1 VEAADERPHR
11 SGAEAWWFDFAAPDG
26 SIGGFVRLALLPA
39 AGTAWYWAALVG
51 DDRTYLL
58 VRDEEVPLPRRGAM
72 EVRAEGLWSA
82 FECEEPFDHWTIG
95 LEAFAVALD
104 DPEDAWH
111 GERGAV
117 VGLGFD
123 LEWESTES
131 PTTFSVPLP
140 AHTVVSGTENARG
153 EGGYAQA
160 CAVHGEILVGAGE
173 RFAFDGT
180 GWRSHVWGDAFNA
193 APVQPLAAGDSV
205 RHRAP
210 LMAGDQPIELVL
222 ALTSGGAA
230 AWRARDRGS

>member
-1 VEAADERPHR
+1 MEAADERPHG

-58 VRDEEVPLPRRGAM
+58 VRDDEVPSPRRGAL

-82 FECEEPFDHWTIG
+82 LECEQPFDHWTIG

-123 LEWESTES
+123 LEWEATDPPSA
-131 PTTFSVPLP
+131 FWVPLGGDSP
-140 AHTVVSGTENARG
+140 PSATQNS
-153 EGGYAQA
+153 GGYAQ
-160 CAVHGEILVGAGE
+160 
-173 RFAFDGT
+173 
-180 GWRSHVWGDAFNA
+180 
-193 APVQPLAAGDSV
+193 
-205 RHRAP
+205 
-210 LMAGDQPIELVL
+210 
-222 ALTSGGAA
+222 
-230 AWRARDRGS
+230 